1 MASEV
6 VGDVG
11 IIRTIRRIIIKQGG
25 GVERTLEAEEEEE
38 EAWSIQS
45 LSVEVLYRRNEPLS
59 TGQDSSEPELM
70 CSAARGERGS

>member
-25 GVERTLEAEEEEE
+25 GVERTLEAEEEE